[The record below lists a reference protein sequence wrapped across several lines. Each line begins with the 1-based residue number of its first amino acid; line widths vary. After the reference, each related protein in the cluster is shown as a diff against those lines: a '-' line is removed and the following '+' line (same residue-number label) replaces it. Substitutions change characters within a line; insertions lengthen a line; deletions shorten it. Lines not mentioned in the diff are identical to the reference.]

1 MITYYKHKLHNTI
14 YRTRTETT
22 RLEMQVGGNDRWMT
36 TMRDI
41 LQPKTM
47 EPLVEIDKPQSW
59 LFATVTITL
68 TLLLL
73 AYTLGG
79 A

>member
-14 YRTRTETT
+14 YRTRVETT
-22 RLEMQVGGNDRWMT
+22 RLEMQVEGNSRWMPT
-36 TMRDI
+36 SRDI
-41 LQPKTM
+41 LQPTTM
-47 EPLVEIDKPQSW
+47 IHLVEINKPKSW
-59 LFATVTITL
+59 LFATITITL

-79 A
+79 E